1 MANDTGTADTLTR
14 KGNFEHPDFPERSIE
29 RLKAD
34 AAGFDIDA
42 HLVALLFREPFYAD
56 IVRSLHKEATEGIP
70 TAGVLFREGIMRLWW
85 NPLFLAAY
93 SEAGVRGILKHE
105 ALHLAL
111 EHTTTRRYQPH
122 LAWNWATDLAINC
135 TLSADEMPP
144 CGLLPGRAL
153 KMPKDMASLPQ
164 ERQDLLKRVS
174 ALVQSLPRDL
184 SSEEYFARLMQ
195 DPDFKEYTQASG
207 AGDGDGG
214 LGEMDSHEGWDEL
227 SDEDREFVA
236 GKMRQIVKSATER
249 ADAKNSWGSV
259 PASMREEIRKKV
271 TGEIDWRAV
280 FRQFVGCTQRADRMT
295 SVFRLNKK
303 YPGIHPGTTRDYVP
317 TINIYLDQSGSMADD
332 DIALLFGELAH
343 LSHRVNFMLYYF
355 DTEVDEKNALA
366 WKRGTVPK
374 TLRTRCGGTD
384 YDAPTTHAHKTKCEG
399 YIILTDGGASKPA
412 ASRIRRAWVL
422 VPGQKLAWGEPDARE
437 TAIYMK
443 KPLPGN

>member
-1 MANDTGTADTLTR
+1 MANDTGTAESRTEKST
-14 KGNFEHPDFPERSIE
+14 FEHPDFPERSLE

-34 AAGFDIDA
+34 AARFDLDS
-42 HLVALLFREPFYAD
+42 HLVSLLFHEPFYAD
-56 IVRSLHKEATEGIP
+56 IIRSLHKEATESIS
-70 TAGVLFREGIMRLWW
+70 TAGVIYKDGIMRLWW

-93 SEAGVRGILKHE
+93 GPAGVRGILKHE

-111 EHTTTRRYQPH
+111 EHTTTRRYEPH

-135 TLSADEMPP
+135 TLTAEEMPA
-144 CGLLPGRAL
+144 CGLLPGRPL
-153 KMPKDMASLPQ
+153 RLPKDMASLPQ

-184 SSEEYFARLMQ
+184 SGEEYFTRLMQ
-195 DPDFKEYTQASG
+195 DPDFKKFSESS
-207 AGDGDGG
+207 GDGG

-227 SDEDREFVA
+227 SDEEREYVA
-236 GKMRQIVKSATER
+236 GKVRHAVKGAVER
-249 ADAKNSWGSV
+249 ADTKNSWGSV
-259 PASMREEIRKKV
+259 PAAMREEIRKKI

-280 FRQFVGCTQRADRMT
+280 LRQFVGCTQRADRMT
-295 SVFRLNKK
+295 SVYRLNKK
-303 YPGIHPGTTRDYVP
+303 YPGIHSGCTRDYVP
-317 TINIYLDQSGSMADD
+317 TINVYLDQSGSMSDD
-332 DIALLFGELAH
+332 DIALLFGELGH
-343 LSHRVNFMLYYF
+343 LAHRVNFMLYYF

-384 YDAPTTHAHKTKCEG
+384 FEAPTRHAAKTKCEG
-399 YIILTDGGASKPA
+399 YIILTDGGAPKPS

-422 VPGQKLAWGEPDARE
+422 VPGQKLAWSDLDARE
-437 TAIYMK
+437 TVIYMK